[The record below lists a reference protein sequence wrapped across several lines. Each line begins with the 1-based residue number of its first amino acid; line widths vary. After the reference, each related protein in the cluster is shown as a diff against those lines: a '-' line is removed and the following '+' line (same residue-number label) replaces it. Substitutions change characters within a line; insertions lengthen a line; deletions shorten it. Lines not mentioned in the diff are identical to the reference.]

1 MSDNTTASPGD
12 AAPQHDGPG
21 PGEPRGAW
29 NILHVLTALVAVL
42 VLIAVGFVG
51 AALSRTNSTTNKAK
65 PATISV
71 TGTATV
77 KGTPDTVSFDI
88 GMQNSA
94 ASASAALKFNNARV
108 NALEKALMKHGVTKS
123 DMQTSGLNISEETNN
138 NGAVIGFT
146 VEDDL
151 TVTMHDLKK
160 AGGAIGAAATA
171 AGNGVELNSITF
183 SISNDSKLLAQARAR
198 AMRNAHTEA
207 NDIAVAGGTTLSGI
221 ATVVDQENQTTPPP
235 TPYPLG
241 FATAAKSV
249 AVPVQVGSESISVQ
263 LSVVYTLAS

>member
-1 MSDNTTASPGD
+1 
-12 AAPQHDGPG
+12 
-21 PGEPRGAW
+21 
-29 NILHVLTALVAVL
+29 VAVL
-42 VLIAVGFVG
+42 VLIAVGFIG
-51 AALSRTNSTTNKAK
+51 AAISRSNATTKSAKA
-65 PATISV
+65 ATISV
-71 TGTATV
+71 TGAATV

-108 NALEKALMKHGVTKS
+108 KALEKTLMKHGVTKQN
-123 DMQTSGLNISEETNN
+123 MQTSGLNISEETNN
-138 NGAVIGFT
+138 NGQVTGFT

-151 TVTMHDLKK
+151 TVTMHDLAK

-171 AGNGVELNSITF
+171 AGNGVELNSISF

-207 NDIAVAGGTTLSGI
+207 SDIAVAGGTSLSGI
-221 ATVVDQENQTTPPP
+221 ATVVDQENQSTPPP
-235 TPYPLG
+235 LTYATG
-241 FATAAKSV
+241 FAAAEKSV
-249 AVPVQVGSESISVQ
+249 AVPVQAGSESISVQ